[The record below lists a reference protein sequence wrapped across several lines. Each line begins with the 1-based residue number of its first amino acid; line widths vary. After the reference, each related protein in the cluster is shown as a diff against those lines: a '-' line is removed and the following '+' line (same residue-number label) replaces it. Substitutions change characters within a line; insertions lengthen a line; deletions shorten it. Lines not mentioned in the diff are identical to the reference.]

1 MEMKGI
7 TITNA
12 FQKLWAECSRKVN
25 KIWVEVGS
33 EFSNGSMKS

>member
-7 TITNA
+7 AVANA
-12 FQKLWAECSRKVN
+12 FQKLWEECSRKVN
-25 KIWVEVGS
+25 KLWVQVGS

>member
-7 TITNA
+7 AIANA
-12 FQKLWAECSRKVN
+12 FQKLWEECSRKVN
-25 KIWVEVGS
+25 KLWVQVGS